1 MVRNEEIQTNI
12 LVSAIELDNFEK
24 DNGSNW
30 GCELRL
36 TLGFCAC
43 GNFTASFRQQTS
55 TKNLGGY
62 AWEAA
67 SKHRPGHDLKN
78 QQNLDQIFTS

>member
-1 MVRNEEIQTNI
+1 MVRNEEIQTNV

-24 DNGSNW
+24 NNGSNW

-43 GNFTASFRQQTS
+43 GDSPLASTS
-55 TKNLGGY
+55 KQVPKTSAVMHG
-62 AWEAA
+62 
-67 SKHRPGHDLKN
+67 RPLANIDPAM
-78 QQNLDQIFTS
+78 I